1 MKNKLF
7 ALLLAMCCLLSLAS
21 LSVGAQT
28 KYLFRENFDTLKMSD
43 MTLYNNQYYYNYS
56 GENTEYFN
64 SNAHEGQLSIE
75 NGRMVLSSKVEGA
88 PYYPYIQFDGLNQVC
103 QALESGHYVFG
114 YDMKLDAQGCKIRIG
129 NIRCTSLKVDLFY
142 ADIVDGAVTVKGASA
157 PCITLETG
165 KNYTFGIE
173 ADEEDSV
180 VRFYV
185 NGIKADEVAMDEAAK
200 ACVKANDIKF
210 IMAQVYGN
218 AVCTLSVDN
227 ASVYY
232 ADNYT
237 VVVGGETFGSTVGT
251 FATSAAGGGDDRT
264 KYAGWAELPVEN
276 GIQSDYY
283 YAYHMRNDAAKI
295 RNFSV
300 CYSAK
305 YRCPVWVAAPMHKSY
320 VGSAKRKDNYINDPK
335 ISCTQNTEYDFK
347 STNLTRGH
355 MLGSS
360 DRTVSQATNDQVF
373 YKSNIGPQLQN
384 GFNTG
389 GGVWNNCEDWVDT
402 QWKGQADTTYQVIG
416 CYWENE
422 SKKVN
427 GTVVPT
433 HYYKVLLRIKNHV
446 NKWVVECSRDE
457 LQCVAICFPHNS
469 SNGGTKPSQYVA
481 KGFVMSVADL
491 EKKTGQTFFANV
503 PNAPKDT
510 YNASD
515 WGL

>member
-1 MKNKLF
+1 
-7 ALLLAMCCLLSLAS
+7 
-21 LSVGAQT
+21 
-28 KYLFRENFDTLKMSD
+28 
-43 MTLYNNQYYYNYS
+43 
-56 GENTEYFN
+56 
-64 SNAHEGQLSIE
+64 
-75 NGRMVLSSKVEGA
+75 
-88 PYYPYIQFDGLNQVC
+88 
-103 QALESGHYVFG
+103 
-114 YDMKLDAQGCKIRIG
+114 
-129 NIRCTSLKVDLFY
+129 
-142 ADIVDGAVTVKGASA
+142 
-157 PCITLETG
+157 
-165 KNYTFGIE
+165 
-173 ADEEDSV
+173 
-180 VRFYV
+180 
-185 NGIKADEVAMDEAAK
+185 
-200 ACVKANDIKF
+200 
-210 IMAQVYGN
+210 
-218 AVCTLSVDN
+218 
-227 ASVYY
+227 
-232 ADNYT
+232 
-237 VVVGGETFGSTVGT
+237 
-251 FATSAAGGGDDRT
+251 
-264 KYAGWAELPVEN
+264 
-276 GIQSDYY
+276 
-283 YAYHMRNDAAKI
+283 MRNDAAKI

-433 HYYKVLLRIKNHV
+433 HYYKVLLRTKNHV

-491 EKKTGQTFFANV
+491 EKKTGQTYFANV

>member
-1 MKNKLF
+1 VSEAYFLCGTTSDDGQRVAVTTEPGAKSATLTG
-7 ALLLAMCCLLSLAS
+7 LSAS
-21 LSVGAQT
+21 
-28 KYLFRENFDTLKMSD
+28 
-43 MTLYNNQYYYNYS
+43 
-56 GENTEYFN
+56 TEY
-64 SNAHEGQLSIE
+64 
-75 NGRMVLSSKVEGA
+75 
-88 PYYPYIQFDGLNQVC
+88 
-103 QALESGHYVFG
+103 
-114 YDMKLDAQGCKIRIG
+114 
-129 NIRCTSLKVDLFY
+129 
-142 ADIVDGAVTVKGASA
+142 
-157 PCITLETG
+157 
-165 KNYTFGIE
+165 
-173 ADEEDSV
+173 
-180 VRFYV
+180 
-185 NGIKADEVAMDEAAK
+185 
-200 ACVKANDIKF
+200 KF
-210 IMAQVYGN
+210 RL
-218 AVCTLSVDN
+218 C
-227 ASVYY
+227 
-232 ADNYT
+232 

>member
-1 MKNKLF
+1 M
-7 ALLLAMCCLLSLAS
+7 
-21 LSVGAQT
+21 
-28 KYLFRENFDTLKMSD
+28 
-43 MTLYNNQYYYNYS
+43 
-56 GENTEYFN
+56 
-64 SNAHEGQLSIE
+64 
-75 NGRMVLSSKVEGA
+75 
-88 PYYPYIQFDGLNQVC
+88 
-103 QALESGHYVFG
+103 
-114 YDMKLDAQGCKIRIG
+114 
-129 NIRCTSLKVDLFY
+129 
-142 ADIVDGAVTVKGASA
+142 
-157 PCITLETG
+157 
-165 KNYTFGIE
+165 
-173 ADEEDSV
+173 
-180 VRFYV
+180 
-185 NGIKADEVAMDEAAK
+185 
-200 ACVKANDIKF
+200 
-210 IMAQVYGN
+210 
-218 AVCTLSVDN
+218 
-227 ASVYY
+227 
-232 ADNYT
+232 
-237 VVVGGETFGSTVGT
+237 VGGTTFGSTVGT
-251 FATSAAGGGDDRT
+251 FATSAAGGGDGRT
-264 KYAGWAELPVEN
+264 KYAGWAELPVEADN
-276 GIQSDYY
+276 GDYY
-283 YAYHMRNDAAKI
+283 YAYHMRADAAKV

-320 VGSAKRKDNYINDPK
+320 AGSAKRQDNYIDDPE
-335 ISCTQNTEYDFK
+335 ISCTQNTEYSFN

-433 HYYKVLLRIKNHV
+433 HYYKVLLRTKNHV

-491 EKKTGQTFFANV
+491 EKKTGQTYFANV